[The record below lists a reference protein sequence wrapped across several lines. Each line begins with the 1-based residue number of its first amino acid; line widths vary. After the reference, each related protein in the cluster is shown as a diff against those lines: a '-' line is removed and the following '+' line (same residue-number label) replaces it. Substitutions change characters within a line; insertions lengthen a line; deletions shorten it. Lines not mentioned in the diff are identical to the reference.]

1 VTAGMLWPVGQLY
14 PAVGPQRWVEFT
26 TLLKAGIAGA
36 RDGAPPGRAPQ
47 IMIHID
53 RGGDQGGTQWFYDH
67 MRDYGVDYDLIGL
80 SYYPYW
86 HGSLSDMR
94 HNFDN
99 TAARYGKPI
108 VLVETAYAWTFDDQD
123 GYPNIIGQWYIPP
136 PEYPVT
142 PVGQALFIRDLLS
155 VVART
160 PDNLGLGVVYWEPA
174 WIPGVGWKPGEGNA
188 WDNQTLFDA
197 QGRAL
202 ESVNAMQP

>member
-1 VTAGMLWPVGQLY
+1 MV
-14 PAVGPQRWVEFT
+14 
-26 TLLKAGIAGA
+26 
-36 RDGAPPGRAPQ
+36 
-47 IMIHID
+47 HID
-53 RGGDQGGTQWFYDH
+53 RGGDQGGAEWFYDH
-67 MRDYGVDYDLIGL
+67 MRDYGVDFDLIGL

-86 HGSLSDMR
+86 HGSLSDVR
-94 HNFDN
+94 RNLDN
-99 TAARYGKPI
+99 LAARYGKPI
-108 VLVETAYAWTFDDQD
+108 VIVETAYTWTFGDLD
-123 GYPNIIGQWYIPP
+123 GYPNIIDQWYIPA
-136 PEYPVT
+136 PEYPAT

-160 PDNLGLGVVYWEPA
+160 PDKLGRGVVYWEPA